1 MIILPIIDKV
11 HSTFTVQI
19 YLQPFLASFTD
30 KNSWNLHAIL
40 YYRFATSTWSG
51 FTKGVSAAPLLLL
64 VSETR
69 KEIVTF
75 LQPYIFA
82 KHTASYGR

>member
-1 MIILPIIDKV
+1 MDKV
-11 HSTFTVQI
+11 HHDFHWPNIFATVFGEFHWQN
-19 YLQPFLASFTD
+19 LR
-30 KNSWNLHAIL
+30 NLHAIL
-40 YYRFATSTWSG
+40 CYRFATSTWCG
-51 FTKGVSAAPLLLL
+51 FTKGVSVAPLLLL